1 MTTLATPAAFTDSPA
16 TGLRCREC
24 GNHVPLAP
32 VHVCDQCF
40 APLEIAYDEDRLR
53 LVTRASIQAG
63 PQTIWRYA
71 GLLPA
76 GQDLAT
82 RVDLGAGMTQLRNAP
97 NLARALGM
105 RKLWIKDDSG
115 NPTHSFK
122 DRVVSVAL
130 SAARAFGYTT
140 VSCASTGNLANSVAA
155 HATRAGLRSIVFI
168 PSDLEQGKVVQ
179 TAVYGQT
186 LVAVEGTYDDVNRLC
201 SEVAEYEDWAFVN
214 VNVRPYYAEG
224 SKTLG
229 YEVAEQLGWR
239 LPQQVVI
246 PMASGSLLTK
256 IDKAFQEW
264 ARLGLVEGS
273 PYKVFGAQATGC
285 SPIATAYE
293 NGWDSVRP
301 VKPQTIAKSLAIG
314 NPADGPYALDAVRRT
329 GGAMGH
335 VSDEL
340 VVEGI
345 RLLAETEGLFAETA
359 GGVTVATLRQ
369 LLAVGKVD
377 PDAETVLYNTGDGL
391 KTIDAVAGLVG
402 PTATIAPSYKAFVAS
417 GAGQGTASG
426 AGQGQPEGSAP
437 PAEPDRHRCG
447 GRGGRN
453 GAARRR
459 TRASA
464 PARARRS
471 AGAPR
476 LAGGTG
482 RAAGRGGQ

>member
-1 MTTLATPAAFTDSPA
+1 MTTLALPASFADSPA
-16 TGLRCREC
+16 RALVCREC
-24 GNHVPLAP
+24 SNEVALAP
-32 VHVCDQCF
+32 VNVCDQCF
-40 APLEIAYDEDRLR
+40 APLEVGYDPEKLAR
-53 LVTRASIQAG
+53 VTRQSIEAG

-76 GQDLAT
+76 GQDIAT
-82 RVDLGAGMTQLRNAP
+82 RVDLGAGMTPLRKAD
-97 NLARALGM
+97 NLAKVLGM
-105 RKLWIKDDSG
+105 KSLWVKDDSA

-155 HATRAGLRSIVFI
+155 HATHVGLRAIVFI
-168 PSDLEQGKVVQ
+168 PNDLEQGKVVQ

-186 LVAVEGTYDDVNRLC
+186 LVAIEGNYDDVNRLC
-201 SEVAEYEDWAFVN
+201 SEIAENEDWAFVN

-239 LPQQVVI
+239 IPPQVVI

-256 IDKAFQEW
+256 VDKAFGELVK
-264 ARLGLVEGS
+264 LGLVDES
-273 PYKVFGAQATGC
+273 PWKVYGAQATGC
-285 SPIATAYE
+285 SPIATAFE
-293 NGWDSVRP
+293 NGWDTVKP
-301 VKPQTIAKSLAIG
+301 VKPKTIARSLAIG

-335 VSDEL
+335 VSDEQ

-345 RLLAETEGLFAETA
+345 RLLASTEGLFAETA

-369 LLAVGKVD
+369 LLERGQID

-391 KTIDAVAGLVG
+391 KTLDAVAGEVG
-402 PTATIAPSYKAFVAS
+402 PSATIAPSYSAFMKT
-417 GAGQGTASG
+417 G
-426 AGQGQPEGSAP
+426 
-437 PAEPDRHRCG
+437 
-447 GRGGRN
+447 
-453 GAARRR
+453 
-459 TRASA
+459 
-464 PARARRS
+464 
-471 AGAPR
+471 
-476 LAGGTG
+476 LA
-482 RAAGRGGQ
+482 